1 MRNFKSAWVP
11 TAPVLWYIG
20 VNMKLKTLV
29 TVFLLC
35 CCSWAAAANVPLMPV
50 KDLQP
55 GMQGI
60 GKTVISGDKI
70 EDFNVE
76 ILGVNGSEATGYSI
90 FVRLYGDLIDRT
102 GGVAQGMSGSPVYID
117 GRLVGAV
124 AFGKAFND
132 PHYCFLTP
140 IGSMLKLLDMP
151 LAHDGAFVPL
161 GTSLLAGG
169 FTPSGMEYLQEQL
182 QSVGLEAVN
191 GGSSGDAPGSDVL
204 QPGSAVGVSLMEGD
218 MSLGALGTVTWT
230 DDEGHILAFGH
241 PFMQRGDS
249 SFFMNKVWVLGCIP
263 NVQSSYKVGNIGKVI
278 GTINQDRASG
288 IAGILGSAPQS
299 IPVFIAVSDTGRG
312 INSSSRINII
322 EDEKL
327 VPVIL
332 DAAVFN
338 TVSKTVDRNGGGTAK
353 LHFEI
358 TGVDSNKQQVLIDR
372 DNMYYAADNL
382 LKSIN
387 GELVEA
393 ANILT
398 QNKFE
403 QVDIYGI
410 SVTAEVSEDVQVAE
424 ILRVTP
430 QKREV
435 KPGEKLLIDVVLKPY
450 RGAEFTETIPFV
462 VPKNHPGGKLA
473 LSVRGGSSL
482 AWIQNL
488 LRKQKEEGLPAPK
501 KEVRYKLADF
511 IKNFNEADKN
521 NELIVDVSAAPNLNQ
536 PSEKNIADDAGFAG
550 MLKGSPYKQKTAFDF
565 IIDGESEFVIDVRK

>member
-1 MRNFKSAWVP
+1 
-11 TAPVLWYIG
+11 
-20 VNMKLKTLV
+20 MKLKTLI
-29 TVFLLC
+29 TAFLIC
-35 CCSWAAAANVPLMPV
+35 CCSCAAAANVPLMPV

-76 ILGVNGSEATGYSI
+76 ILGVNGSEASGYSI
-90 FVRLYGDLIDRT
+90 FVRLYGDLIDKT
-102 GGVAQGMSGSPVYID
+102 GGVAQGMSGSPVYVD

-140 IGSMLKLLDMP
+140 IGSMLKLLDSP
-151 LAHDGAFVPL
+151 LAHDNSFLPK

-169 FTPSGMEYLQEQL
+169 FTPAGMEYLQEKL
-182 QSVGLEAVN
+182 QGVGLSVVN
-191 GGSSGDAPGSDVL
+191 GGSSGDALGREAL
-204 QPGSAVGVSLMEGD
+204 EPGSAVGVSLMEGD

-249 SFFMNKVWVLGCIP
+249 SFFMNKVWILGCIP
-263 NVQSSYKVGNIGKVI
+263 NMQSSYKVGNIGKVI

-288 IAGILGSAPQS
+288 IAGITGSVPKS
-299 IPVFIAVSDTGRG
+299 VPVFIAVSDTSRG

-322 EDEKL
+322 EDEQM

-358 TGVDSNKQQVLIDR
+358 SGVDSSGQNVLIDR
-372 DNMYYAADNL
+372 DNMYYAGENL

-387 GELVEA
+387 AELVEA

-403 QVDIYGI
+403 QVDIYGVN
-410 SVTAEVSEDVQVAE
+410 VTAEVSEDVQVAE
-424 ILRVTP
+424 IIRVTP

-450 RGAEFTETIPFV
+450 RGKEFTETITFT
-462 VPKNHPGGKLA
+462 VPKNNPGGKLA

-501 KEVRYKLADF
+501 KDVRYKLADF

-521 NELIVDVSAAPNLNQ
+521 NELIVDISASPQLNQ
-536 PSEKNIADDAGFAG
+536 QPEKNAADDAGFAG
-550 MLKGSPYKQKTAFDF
+550 MLKGSPYKQKTAFDY
-565 IIDGESEFVIDVRK
+565 IIDGENEFVIEVKK

>member
-151 LAHDGAFVPL
+151 LAHDGAFVPQ

-278 GTINQDRASG
+278 GAINQDRASG

>member
-1 MRNFKSAWVP
+1 
-11 TAPVLWYIG
+11 
-20 VNMKLKTLV
+20 MKLKTLV
-29 TVFLLC
+29 TALLLC
-35 CCSWAAAANVPLMPV
+35 CWSCVAAANVPLMPV

-60 GKTVISGDKI
+60 GRTVISGDKI

-76 ILGVNGSEATGYSI
+76 ILGVNGSEASGYSI
-90 FVRLYGDLIDRT
+90 FVRLYGDLIDKT
-102 GGVAQGMSGSPVYID
+102 GGVAQGMSGSPVYVD

-140 IGSMLKLLDMP
+140 IGSMLKLLDSP
-151 LAHDGAFVPL
+151 LAHDTSFIPK
-161 GTSLLAGG
+161 GTALLAGG
-169 FTPSGMEYLQEQL
+169 FTPSGMEYLQEKL
-182 QSVGLEAVN
+182 QGVGLSAVN
-191 GGSSGDAPGSDVL
+191 GGSSGDALGSEALV
-204 QPGSAVGVSLMEGD
+204 PGSAVGVSLMEGD

-249 SFFMNKVWVLGCIP
+249 SFFMNKVWILGCIP
-263 NVQSSYKVGNIGKVI
+263 NMQSSYKVGNIGKVI

-288 IAGILGSAPQS
+288 IAGITGSTPKS
-299 IPVFIAVSDTGRG
+299 VPVFIAVSDTSRG
-312 INSSSRINII
+312 INSSSRINIV
-322 EDEKL
+322 EDEQM

-358 TGVDSNKQQVLIDR
+358 SGVDSSGQNVLIDR
-372 DNMYYAADNL
+372 DNMYYAGENL

-387 GELVEA
+387 AELVEA

-403 QVDIYGI
+403 QVDIYGVN
-410 SVTAEVSEDVQVAE
+410 VTAEVSEDVQVAE
-424 ILRVTP
+424 IIRVTP

-450 RGAEFTETIPFV
+450 RGKEFTETITFT
-462 VPKNHPGGKLA
+462 VPKNNPGGKLA

-501 KEVRYKLADF
+501 KDVRYKLADF

-521 NELIVDVSAAPNLNQ
+521 NELIIDISASPQLNQ
-536 PSEKNIADDAGFAG
+536 QPEKNAAEDAGFAG
-550 MLKGSPYKQKTAFDF
+550 MLKGSPYKQKTAFDY
-565 IIDGESEFVIDVRK
+565 IIDGENEFVIEVKK

>member
-151 LAHDGAFVPL
+151 LAHDGAFVPQ

-288 IAGILGSAPQS
+288 IAGILGNAPQS

-332 DAAVFN
+332 DAAIFN

-536 PSEKNIADDAGFAG
+536 PSEKNIAEDAGFAG

>member
-1 MRNFKSAWVP
+1 
-11 TAPVLWYIG
+11 
-20 VNMKLKTLV
+20 MKLKTLI
-29 TVFLLC
+29 TAFLLC
-35 CCSWAAAANVPLMPV
+35 CCSCAAAANVPLMPV

-76 ILGVNGSEATGYSI
+76 ILGVNGSEASGYSI
-90 FVRLYGDLIDRT
+90 FVRLYGDLIDKT
-102 GGVAQGMSGSPVYID
+102 GGVAQGMSGSPVYVD

-140 IGSMLKLLDMP
+140 IGSMLKLLDSP
-151 LAHDGAFVPL
+151 LAHDSSFIPQ

-169 FTPSGMEYLQEQL
+169 FTPAGMEYLQEKL
-182 QSVGLEAVN
+182 QGVGLSAVN
-191 GGSSGDAPGSDVL
+191 GGSSGDASGREAL
-204 QPGSAVGVSLMEGD
+204 EPGSAVGVSLMEGD

-249 SFFMNKVWVLGCIP
+249 SFFMNKVWILGCIP
-263 NVQSSYKVGNIGKVI
+263 NMQSSYKVGNIGKVI

-288 IAGILGSAPQS
+288 IAGITGSVPKS
-299 IPVFIAVSDTGRG
+299 VPVFIAVSDTSRG

-322 EDEKL
+322 EDEQM

-358 TGVDSNKQQVLIDR
+358 SGVDSSGQNVLIDR
-372 DNMYYAADNL
+372 DNMYYAGENL

-387 GELVEA
+387 AELVEA

-403 QVDIYGI
+403 QVDIYGVN
-410 SVTAEVSEDVQVAE
+410 VTAEVSEDVQVAE
-424 ILRVTP
+424 IIRVTP

-450 RGAEFTETIPFV
+450 RGKEFTETITFT
-462 VPKNHPGGKLA
+462 VPKNNPGGKLA

-482 AWIQNL
+482 AWIQTL

-501 KEVRYKLADF
+501 KDVRYKLADF

-521 NELIVDVSAAPNLNQ
+521 NELIVDISASPQLNQ
-536 PSEKNIADDAGFAG
+536 QPEKNAADDAGFAG
-550 MLKGSPYKQKTAFDF
+550 MLKGSPYKQKTAFDY
-565 IIDGESEFVIDVRK
+565 IIDGENEFVIEVKK